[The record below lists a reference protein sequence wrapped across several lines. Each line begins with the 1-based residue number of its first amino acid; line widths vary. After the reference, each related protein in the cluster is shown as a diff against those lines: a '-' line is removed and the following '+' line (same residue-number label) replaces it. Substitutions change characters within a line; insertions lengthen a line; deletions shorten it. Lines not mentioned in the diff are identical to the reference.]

1 MQYRKRPF
9 QEFCVLDAVQML
21 DDAWGKVKAETI
33 RNCFTKAEI
42 SKKKQ
47 ADSLV
52 DADDPSRISRTS

>member
-1 MQYRKRPF
+1 
-9 QEFCVLDAVQML
+9 ML
-21 DDAWGKVKAETI
+21 DNAWGKVKAETI